1 MNFEDYYRTLG
12 LYSGFILIFHLFSR
26 LIKERLYLS
35 ESLVSM
41 LVGIAFGPVGFGWI
55 ELGPRREF
63 WLMFYQLSRIIIAF
77 QVMAASVSLSRYE

>member
-12 LYSGFILIFHLFSR
+12 LYSGFILIFHLFSC

-41 LVGIAFGPVGFGWI
+41 LVGIAFGPVGLRWI
-55 ELGPRREF
+55 KLGPRMEF
-63 WLMFYQLSRIIIAF
+63 WLMFYQLSRIVIAF
-77 QVMAASVSLSRYE
+77 QVMAASVSLSR